1 MRGLKLII
9 LLVLIV
15 NGRLVLAQVVGPA
28 PTGTAAVAENN
39 PYANFHQKWTPMMQK
54 LMQQVKND
62 DEYVTYYV
70 GAQVGSP
77 YEYEDFKKGKI
88 YYGDEFLADTYYRY
102 NAFSNE
108 IEVKQT
114 LLKEEK
120 HKALLADKELVLVP
134 VNGQEMRFMTF
145 ITKKNKTKNGY
156 LTLLYDGEQYKL
168 YKHLSVKFTEAKP
181 AANSMVNAIPSR
193 FSHFIEYY
201 LKEKNTD
208 RIDEILP
215 KKSAVLKLL
224 PKELANEVKVHL
236 KDSKLDLTEEQ
247 DLVNLF
253 TFLNTL

>member
-1 MRGLKLII
+1 MRIFKFFL
-9 LLVLIV
+9 LLVFILS
-15 NGRLVLAQVVGPA
+15 GGLLLGQVVGPA

-88 YYGDEFLADTYYRY
+88 FYGDEFLADTYYRY

-120 HKALLADKELVLVP
+120 HKALLADKELVLMP
-134 VNGQEMRFMTF
+134 ANGQEMRFMTF
-145 ITKKNKTKNGY
+145 ITKKNRTKNGY

-168 YKHLSVKFTEAKP
+168 YKRLSVKFTEAKP

-201 LKEKNTD
+201 LKEKDTD
-208 RIDEILP
+208 RIDEISS
-215 KKSAVLKLL
+215 KKSAILKLL
-224 PKELANEVKVHL
+224 PKELAGEVKAHL
-236 KDSKLDLTEEQ
+236 KETKLDLADEQ

-253 TFLNTL
+253 AFLNTR